1 MFGWTIFMMQKKN
14 IKTLFF
20 LSMLSYFYNRKG
32 KNYYEEF
39 GLSVFITNACYIF
52 SGRQINT

>member
-1 MFGWTIFMMQKKN
+1 MMQKKN